1 MPNRQ
6 QRRKGGDT
14 KPKQADFN
22 KAATTAAQT
31 LLDTSA
37 ILVQSIKKG
46 EAPTHLE
53 VMGLATIILKDVY
66 EELMK
71 EMTQAADETKAE
83 VLANAGDTPAETEK
97 ENA

>member
-1 MPNRQ
+1 MNRA
-6 QRRKGGDT
+6 QRRKTGDK
-14 KPKQADFN
+14 KPKNFN
-22 KAATTAAQT
+22 TEATAAAQT
-31 LLDTSA
+31 LLDSAA

-71 EMTQAADETKAE
+71 EMTQAAEETKAE
-83 VLANAGDTPAETEK
+83 TLADNSSEATEEEK
-97 ENA
+97 

>member
-1 MPNRQ
+1 MANRQ
-6 QRRKGGDT
+6 QRRAAGDRQPKNPNTEAT
-14 KPKQADFN
+14 K
-22 KAATTAAQT
+22 AAQT
-31 LLDTSA
+31 LLDSAA
-37 ILVQSIKKG
+37 ILVQGIKKG

-71 EMTQAADETKAE
+71 EMTQAADLTKADT
-83 VLANAGDTPAETEK
+83 LANAGDTPAESEK